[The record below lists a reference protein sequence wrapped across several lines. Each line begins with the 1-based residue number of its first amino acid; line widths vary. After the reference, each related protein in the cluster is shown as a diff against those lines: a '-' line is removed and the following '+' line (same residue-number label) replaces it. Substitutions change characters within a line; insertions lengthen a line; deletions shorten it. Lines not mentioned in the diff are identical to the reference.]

1 MHAHIGDRSDG
12 VAAPDPFVLSLSKGR
27 FSDGWFD
34 RSDFAATP
42 MESGLT
48 TNGMTMQ

>member
-12 VAAPDPFVLSLSKGR
+12 VAAPDPFVLSLSKDQP
-27 FSDGWFD
+27 SGWFD